1 MLNFKNLKKKII
13 VAEVGLSYYGKLDNA
28 LKLIDKVSNSGA
40 DAIKFQTHYADSE
53 STVQEK
59 FRKGHKFRFKTRYD
73 YWKSHEL
80 EKNEWVKIKEYCK
93 RKKILFSSSPF
104 SVKSFKV
111 LKTVGVDFWKI
122 GSGEFYSDDL
132 FNLILKTNKPIVL
145 STGLSSYKEVNER
158 VKLLKKRDSNFLITQ
173 CTTKYP
179 TSLKEVGVNV
189 INEFEKKFQCPVGLS
204 DHSGTIY
211 PSIYSICDNVTK
223 LVEIHVSRKNDLLNP
238 DRTSSIS
245 FSDLKLI
252 CNIRGN
258 VELLKN
264 SKINKDQVAK
274 KLNKTRKLF
283 TKSLALNKNL
293 KKGSIIKL
301 DDLCL
306 KKPGTGIRY
315 KYLKKIVGKKLKKN
329 LSDKVLIKWSH
340 FD

>member
-1 MLNFKNLKKKII
+1 MLNFKNIKKKII
-13 VAEVGLSYYGKLDNA
+13 VAEVGLSYYGKLDIA
-28 LKLIDKVSNSGA
+28 LELIDKVSDSGA

-59 FRKGHKFRFKTRYD
+59 FRKGHKFRFKTRYN

-80 EKNEWVKIKEYCK
+80 DKNQWLKIKKYCK
-93 RKKILFSSSPF
+93 KKKILFSSSPF

-111 LKTVGVDFWKI
+111 LKSVGVDFWKI

-145 STGLSSYKEVNER
+145 STGLSSYKEINNR
-158 VKLLKKRDSNFLITQ
+158 VKILKKRGSNFLITQ

-179 TSLKEVGVNV
+179 TSLKEVGMNV
-189 INEFEKKFQCPVGLS
+189 VNEFEKKFNCPVGLS

-223 LVEIHVSRKNDLLNP
+223 LVEIHVSRKDDLLNP
-238 DRTSSIS
+238 DRSSSIS
-245 FSDLKLI
+245 FSDLNLI
-252 CNIRGN
+252 CNIRSN
-258 VELLKN
+258 VELLRN
-264 SKINKDQVAK
+264 SKVNKDQVSK
-274 KLNKTRKLF
+274 KLNKTKKLF

-293 KKGSIIKL
+293 KKGTIVEL
-301 DDLCL
+301 NDLCL

-315 KYLKKIVGKKLKKN
+315 KYLKKIVGKRLKKN

-340 FD
+340 FE